1 MKIERDAPLT
11 GHKETVI
18 NAPVE
23 TVWAVQTDIERWPEW
38 NPDVSIVALE
48 GGLAAGSTFRWKA
61 SGLNIVSTI
70 QELEPQRRIGWTGV
84 SLGMRAIHI
93 WTFEPQGGG
102 TRVTTEESL
111 SGWMPRLIKLISP
124 RFLEQSLEKSLQI
137 LKVRAERA

>member
-11 GHKETVI
+11 GRKETVI

-38 NPDVSIVALE
+38 NPDVSTVVLE
-48 GGLAAGSTFRWKA
+48 GRLAAGSTFRWKA

-70 QELEPQRRIGWTGV
+70 QELEPQRRISWTGV

-93 WTFEPQGGG
+93 WTFEPQGSS

-111 SGWMPRLIKLISP
+111 AGWMPRLIKLVSP

-137 LKVRAERA
+137 LKARAERP